1 MPIDAAPLRDA
12 LAETA
17 AAHGPGLVGLVTEQ
31 GEPVFEEGTGVADLD
46 TGRPPTADDRF
57 RIGSITKTYVSALLV
72 QLLREGAFART
83 DTVERWLPGLVPGG
97 DELTVELLLR
107 MRSGLPDYV
116 WPLLGTPPDLG
127 RLARYFR
134 PEELVEVA
142 LAQPDRHPPGDSFR
156 YCNTDYVLLGLVAEK
171 ATGTRVDALLYERV
185 LAPLE
190 LHDTTFPIAQTRMH
204 GRHATG
210 YLRMAAGAPYQ
221 PIPAVSPSEG
231 WTAGA
236 MTATPRDLGRFF
248 DALLGGRVLADPAD
262 LETMTARTEPLED
275 GIWRGLGLVRYE
287 RPDGTVAFGHH
298 GGVPGYTTIALRTTG
313 GRTVVLAQNGID
325 LDDALTS
332 DNPFLDAALAGG

>member
-127 RLARYFR
+127 RLTRYFR

-171 ATGTRVDALLYERV
+171 ATGTRVDALLTNGCWRRWSC
-185 LAPLE
+185 
-190 LHDTTFPIAQTRMH
+190 TTPRS
-204 GRHATG
+204 R
-210 YLRMAAGAPYQ
+210 
-221 PIPAVSPSEG
+221 SPRPG
-231 WTAGA
+231 CTAGTRPGTCGWRRA
-236 MTATPRDLGRFF
+236 RRTSRSRRSRRPRAGRP
-248 DALLGGRVLADPAD
+248 GR
-262 LETMTARTEPLED
+262 
-275 GIWRGLGLVRYE
+275 
-287 RPDGTVAFGHH
+287 
-298 GGVPGYTTIALRTTG
+298 
-313 GRTVVLAQNGID
+313 
-325 LDDALTS
+325 
-332 DNPFLDAALAGG
+332 